1 MTIKYSKIM
10 PVILFNFA
18 YFSQICDEKNPRNDK
33 SQVLIGIRKMQISY
47 TIVQLRTKVLSRQMS
62 CRNLRNTLRFL
73 FTVLVLVVVQTSKS
87 TQINR
92 LGTQIPKM

>member
-1 MTIKYSKIM
+1 MWFI
-10 PVILFNFA
+10 FA
-18 YFSQICDEKNPRNDK
+18 YPK
-33 SQVLIGIRKMQISY
+33 SLEVPEQFATSILLRSDIFKVLAL
-47 TIVQLRTKVLSRQMS
+47 QLRTKVLSRQMS

>member
-1 MTIKYSKIM
+1 MKDSLLARVFRLFTTM
-10 PVILFNFA
+10 ILIN
-18 YFSQICDEKNPRNDK
+18 E
-33 SQVLIGIRKMQISY
+33 L
-47 TIVQLRTKVLSRQMS
+47 QLRTKVLSRQMS

-92 LGTQIPKM
+92 LGTQIPKE

>member
-1 MTIKYSKIM
+1 MPSINKCVALGCNTDKSSKIIIFGI
-10 PVILFNFA
+10 PKLVPENWRKILSVSEIN
-18 YFSQICDEKNPRNDK
+18 SKTK
-33 SQVLIGIRKMQISY
+33 
-47 TIVQLRTKVLSRQMS
+47 VQLRTKVLSRQMS

>member
-1 MTIKYSKIM
+1 MW
-10 PVILFNFA
+10 FFFA
-18 YFSQICDEKNPRNDK
+18 YPK
-33 SQVLIGIRKMQISY
+33 SLKVPEQFATSILLRSDIFKVLAL
-47 TIVQLRTKVLSRQMS
+47 QLRTKVLSRQMS